1 MTKRLR
7 AGVRFR
13 DGSDLRQL
21 EPVLK
26 NWVNAVEEYTTAFE
40 GDACWWYTERANVG
54 VLAGAAW
61 RTKGWLALEEFSTL
75 KRDDR
80 GELRNG
86 RCDLYLLNKDEGGLS
101 FAFEAKQAQQN
112 MGARTFESLGRVE
125 KKLAGAWSDTGKLR
139 RSEAQKRVATCFVV
153 PKMPVSQV
161 GGIDGALKSW
171 LDEVEN
177 EVSWDALAWVFPEEA
192 RRLQRA
198 GGKVF
203 PGVVLL
209 MQERRRTARALSA

>member
-26 NWVNAVEEYTTAFE
+26 NWGKAVEEYTTTLE

-75 KRDDR
+75 KRDGR
-80 GELRNG
+80 GEHKNG
-86 RCDLYLLNKDEGGLS
+86 RCDLYLMNKDEGGLS

-112 MGARTFESLGRVE
+112 MGARTSQSLGRVE
-125 KKLAGAWSDTGKLR
+125 KKFIGAWNDTGKLR
-139 RSEAQKRVATCFVV
+139 RSEAQKRVAACFVV
-153 PKMPVSQV
+153 PKMPVGQA
-161 GGIDGALKSW
+161 GDIDGALKSW

-177 EVSWDALAWVFPEEA
+177 KVSWDALAWVFPKEA
-192 RRLQRA
+192 RRLQHAR
-198 GGKVF
+198 GKVF

-209 MQERRRTARALSA
+209 MRERLRATCALSA

>member
-1 MTKRLR
+1 MKRLR

-13 DGSDLRQL
+13 DGSDLRQM

-26 NWVNAVEEYTTAFE
+26 NWVNAVEEYTAAFE
-40 GDACWWYTERANVG
+40 SDACWWYTERASVG

-75 KRDDR
+75 KRDGR
-80 GELRNG
+80 GEHKNG
-86 RCDLYLLNKDEGGLS
+86 RCDLYLLNKGEGGMS

-125 KKLAGAWSDTGKLR
+125 KKLTGAWGDTGKLR
-139 RSEAQKRVATCFVV
+139 RSEAQKRVAMCFVV
-153 PKMPVSQV
+153 PKMPVSEAD
-161 GGIDGALKSW
+161 GIDGALKSW
-171 LDEVEN
+171 LDGVEN
-177 EVSWDALAWVFPEEA
+177 EVPWDALAWVFPEQA
-192 RRLQRA
+192 RRLER
-198 GGKVF
+198 GCGRVF

-209 MQERRRTARALSA
+209 MQERRRAARALSA